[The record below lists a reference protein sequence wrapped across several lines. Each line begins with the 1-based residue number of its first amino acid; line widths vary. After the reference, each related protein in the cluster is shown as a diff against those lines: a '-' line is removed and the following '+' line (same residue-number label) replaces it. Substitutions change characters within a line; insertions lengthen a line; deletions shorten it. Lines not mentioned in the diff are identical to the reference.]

1 VGSFLM
7 FWRSIEDSRELLEAI
22 SERGKE
28 RTFLA
33 S

>member
-1 VGSFLM
+1 LEIDRGF
-7 FWRSIEDSRELLEAI
+7 EELLEAI
-22 SERGKE
+22 SEIGRAHKRGKE